1 MKREK
6 AGKSERGNKMQL
18 ATSMNIGKVMDE
30 EAKRERFASWYIT
43 LPGIPEYEKE
53 MIEKSLKYNVW
64 KELITL
70 FVIYMILSLTWF
82 FGAGLYDP
90 FQSITGYKL
99 TGKKNVIAVVQE
111 DGQSLR
117 LKDPNKGEHVQY
129 TLAELGM
136 DPVQYSYGNRLLT
149 NSKRK
154 ETKRMISVE
163 GLKVEFGVYLAER
176 MENETRVLLP
186 EKQVSKIEGL
196 YYGVIGVGYFTIL
209 IGGISVFF
217 IRRKRYTGWFP
228 RFYDRLEKFYSEHAV
243 WRKYSVEEG
252 YDTIDAIIAYGNK
265 NQPSFVK
272 EFSCTRL
279 TREDEKKKKSKII
292 AVWLTTI
299 AGMTGIVLIIS
310 LQVSIASEIE
320 QRKNEAR
327 TAAVLEKLQAAINGK
342 RSGPDDGSE
351 DYNYADMIDRAR
363 NTFPEEDVYYKLLT
377 TEEYVSLIVTT
388 KKKQNVCFDRYVPV
402 HGSIGE
408 EGTEYKLEIS
418 MVSDAIQPDDIL
430 HNYTGILLS
439 TIP

>member
-1 MKREK
+1 MTGSLRSMKREK

-136 DPVQYSYGNRLLT
+136 DPVQYSYGNRLQT
-149 NSKRK
+149 YWEK
-154 ETKRMISVE
+154 ETDGE
-163 GLKVEFGVYLAER
+163 YHFLAI
-176 MENETRVLLP
+176 LP

-217 IRRKRYTGWFP
+217 IRRKRYTGWFLS
-228 RFYDRLEKFYSEHAV
+228 FYDRLEKFYSEHAV

-252 YDTIDAIIAYGNK
+252 
-265 NQPSFVK
+265 
-272 EFSCTRL
+272 
-279 TREDEKKKKSKII
+279 
-292 AVWLTTI
+292 
-299 AGMTGIVLIIS
+299 
-310 LQVSIASEIE
+310 
-320 QRKNEAR
+320 
-327 TAAVLEKLQAAINGK
+327 
-342 RSGPDDGSE
+342 
-351 DYNYADMIDRAR
+351 
-363 NTFPEEDVYYKLLT
+363 
-377 TEEYVSLIVTT
+377 
-388 KKKQNVCFDRYVPV
+388 
-402 HGSIGE
+402 
-408 EGTEYKLEIS
+408 
-418 MVSDAIQPDDIL
+418 
-430 HNYTGILLS
+430 
-439 TIP
+439 

>member
-1 MKREK
+1 MKK
-6 AGKSERGNKMQL
+6 
-18 ATSMNIGKVMDE
+18 T
-30 EAKRERFASWYIT
+30 KRERFASWYIT

-136 DPVQYSYGNRLLT
+136 DPVQYSYGNRLQT
-149 NSKRK
+149 YWEK
-154 ETKRMISVE
+154 
-163 GLKVEFGVYLAER
+163 ER
-176 MENETRVLLP
+176 MVSIISLP
-186 EKQVSKIEGL
+186 YCRKTGIEIEGL

-243 WRKYSVEEG
+243 WRSTVLKR
-252 YDTIDAIIAYGNK
+252 DM
-265 NQPSFVK
+265 
-272 EFSCTRL
+272 TR
-279 TREDEKKKKSKII
+279 
-292 AVWLTTI
+292 
-299 AGMTGIVLIIS
+299 
-310 LQVSIASEIE
+310 
-320 QRKNEAR
+320 
-327 TAAVLEKLQAAINGK
+327 
-342 RSGPDDGSE
+342 
-351 DYNYADMIDRAR
+351 
-363 NTFPEEDVYYKLLT
+363 
-377 TEEYVSLIVTT
+377 
-388 KKKQNVCFDRYVPV
+388 
-402 HGSIGE
+402 
-408 EGTEYKLEIS
+408 
-418 MVSDAIQPDDIL
+418 
-430 HNYTGILLS
+430 
-439 TIP
+439 

>member
-136 DPVQYSYGNRLLT
+136 DPVQYSYGNRLQT
-149 NSKRK
+149 YWEK
-154 ETKRMISVE
+154 ETDGE
-163 GLKVEFGVYLAER
+163 YHFLAI
-176 MENETRVLLP
+176 LP
-186 EKQVSKIEGL
+186 EKQVSKIEA
-196 YYGVIGVGYFTIL
+196 
-209 IGGISVFF
+209 F
-217 IRRKRYTGWFP
+217 ITG
-228 RFYDRLEKFYSEHAV
+228 
-243 WRKYSVEEG
+243 
-252 YDTIDAIIAYGNK
+252 
-265 NQPSFVK
+265 
-272 EFSCTRL
+272 
-279 TREDEKKKKSKII
+279 
-292 AVWLTTI
+292 
-299 AGMTGIVLIIS
+299 
-310 LQVSIASEIE
+310 
-320 QRKNEAR
+320 
-327 TAAVLEKLQAAINGK
+327 
-342 RSGPDDGSE
+342 
-351 DYNYADMIDRAR
+351 
-363 NTFPEEDVYYKLLT
+363 
-377 TEEYVSLIVTT
+377 
-388 KKKQNVCFDRYVPV
+388 
-402 HGSIGE
+402 
-408 EGTEYKLEIS
+408 
-418 MVSDAIQPDDIL
+418 
-430 HNYTGILLS
+430 
-439 TIP
+439 